1 MYGVRQH
8 QITTRILFVYQ
19 GERPEETIN
28 YFPPKIFRPKPNWIN
43 QIWLFDHFVKTLIN
57 EIYIALQND
66 LPNLAAMGV
75 RSLIEKVMI
84 DKIGDKGSFKNN
96 IAEFE
101 KLGYISKYQ
110 RNHLEAVIEAGHASI
125 HRSYS
130 PTTEDVITLV
140 DITEHIIKTIYLHE
154 NKIEQLKMRV
164 PSRVPKK
171 KN

>member
-1 MYGVRQH
+1 
-8 QITTRILFVYQ
+8 
-19 GERPEETIN
+19 
-28 YFPPKIFRPKPNWIN
+28 
-43 QIWLFDHFVKTLIN
+43 
-57 EIYIALQND
+57 
-66 LPNLAAMGV
+66 MGV